1 MIAKE
6 IKLPLKMKAVLTE
19 GIGGYD
25 KLKYTEVETPKI
37 SKNEVLLKVLA
48 AGINN
53 TDINTRIGW
62 YSSKINADT
71 DALSKSKFQNS
82 NQKSGLGWN
91 GTTNFPLIQGTDCCG
106 EVVSVGS
113 DAVKNLIGKR
123 VLVRPCMKL
132 RGLGSAERVWMA
144 SDFDGAFSEYVKV
157 PFKEVFPVNSN
168 WTDAELASI
177 PCAYGT
183 AENMLFQSK
192 CGGKTKILITGASGG
207 VGSAAL
213 QLAKRRGANVSILT
227 SSKKKNFFKEFDI
240 SYIAVGAEELI
251 SSFGERSFD
260 IVLDPVGGQ
269 IFPSLIKLLKKG
281 GTYISSGAIAG
292 PIVNLDLRDLYLKDL
307 KVLGA
312 TAWSDNIFPNL
323 IGYIEKDEIKPI
335 VAETFPLKDIV
346 EAQKKFLKKRH
357 LGKFILVP

>member
-6 IKLPLKMKAVLTE
+6 TKLPLKMKAVLTE

-25 KLKYTEVETPKI
+25 KLNYTEVETPTI

-113 DAVKNLIGKR
+113 DSVKNLIGKR

-168 WTDAELASI
+168 WTNAELASI

-183 AENMLFQSK
+183 AENMLFRSK
-192 CGGKTKILITGASGG
+192 CGRKTKILITGASGG
-207 VGSAAL
+207 VGSAAV

-227 SSKKKNFFKEFDI
+227 SSKKKNFFKEFDL

-269 IFPSLIKLLKKG
+269 IFPSLLKLLKKG

-292 PIVNLDLRDLYLKDL
+292 PVVNLDLRDLYLKDL

>member
-1 MIAKE
+1 MRAKE
-6 IKLPLKMKAVLTE
+6 MKLPSKMKAVLTE
-19 GIGGYD
+19 GVGGYD
-25 KLKYTEVETPKI
+25 KLNYTEVEIPKI

-62 YSSKINADT
+62 YSSKIKSDT
-71 DALSKSKFQNS
+71 DALSKSKFQKS
-82 NQKSGLGWN
+82 SQKLALGWN

-106 EVVSVGS
+106 EVVSIGS
-113 DAVKNLIGKR
+113 DIGKNLIGKR
-123 VLVRPCMKL
+123 VLVRPCMKIK
-132 RGLGSAERVWMA
+132 GLGSNERVWMA

-157 PFKEVFPVNSN
+157 PIKEVFPVNSS

-183 AENMLFQSK
+183 AENMLFRSN
-192 CGGKTKILITGASGG
+192 CGEKTKILITGASGG
-207 VGSAAL
+207 VGSASI
-213 QLAKRRGANVSILT
+213 QLAKKRGANVSILT
-227 SSKKKNFFKEFDI
+227 SSKKQKIFEEFDI
-240 SYIAVGAEELI
+240 SYVAINVEELFH
-251 SSFGERSFD
+251 SFGERFFD

-269 IFPSLIKLLKKG
+269 IFPALLKLLKKG

-312 TAWSDNIFPNL
+312 TAWANCIFPNL
-323 IGYIEKDEIKPI
+323 ISYIEKDEIKPI

-346 EAQKKFLKKRH
+346 RAQKKFLKKRH

>member
-6 IKLPLKMKAVLTE
+6 KKLPLKMKAVLTE

-25 KLKYTEVETPKI
+25 KLNYTEVETPKI

-71 DALSKSKFQNS
+71 DALSKAKFQNS

-113 DAVKNLIGKR
+113 DTVKNLIGKR

-132 RGLGSAERVWMA
+132 RGLGLTERVWMA

-183 AENMLFQSK
+183 AENMLLRSK
-192 CGGKTKILITGASGG
+192 CDGKAKILVTGASGG
-207 VGSAAL
+207 VGFAAI
-213 QLAKRRGANVSILT
+213 QLAKKRGANVSILT
-227 SSKKKNFFKEFDI
+227 SATKKNFFKNFDI
-240 SYIAVGAEELI
+240 SYIATDVEELI
-251 SSFGERSFD
+251 CSFGERSFD
-260 IVLDPVGGQ
+260 IVLDPVGGH
-269 IFPSLIKLLKKG
+269 IFPSLLKLLKKG

-292 PIVNLDLRDLYLKDL
+292 PVVNLDLRDLYLKDL

-312 TAWSDNIFPNL
+312 TAWSDNVFPNL
-323 IGYIEKDEIKPI
+323 ISYIEKDEIKPI
-335 VAETFPLKDIV
+335 VAEIFPLKDIV
-346 EAQKKFLKKRH
+346 KAQKKFLKKKH

>member
-6 IKLPLKMKAVLTE
+6 TKLPLKMKAVLTE

-25 KLKYTEVETPKI
+25 KLNYTEVETPTI

-183 AENMLFQSK
+183 AENMLFRSK

-207 VGSAAL
+207 VGSAAV

-269 IFPSLIKLLKKG
+269 IFPSLLKLLKKG

-292 PIVNLDLRDLYLKDL
+292 PVVNLDLRDLYLKDL